1 MPGCTHWPRSTGY
14 STDIPTSWT
23 GTATASP
30 GVTGLGLAGP
40 SAPHRDQKASPS
52 SPYHQPHR
60 TAQLRA
66 ELCGRSRRKA
76 QTVRGKVHIAPTPLR
91 SMSTT
96 PPTSSWTIVP
106 RCHRCPVA
114 QSSGIVLKTQRETSP
129 LPIDVI
135 TQVKAAAITSA
146 GAWAGNS
153 SMADGQMSQTRA
165 TSKPWRVVIRN
176 GPSSKRARSTDST
189 CSRACSKGTPAWWAQ
204 AR

>member
-1 MPGCTHWPRSTGY
+1 MELSLVLVNLKDGFENGLVLHLLST
-14 STDIPTSWT
+14 IM
-23 GTATASP
+23 
-30 GVTGLGLAGP
+30 
-40 SAPHRDQKASPS
+40 APF
-52 SPYHQPHR
+52 
-60 TAQLRA
+60 
-66 ELCGRSRRKA
+66 
-76 QTVRGKVHIAPTPLR
+76 
-91 SMSTT
+91 
-96 PPTSSWTIVP
+96 
-106 RCHRCPVA
+106 
-114 QSSGIVLKTQRETSP
+114 
-129 LPIDVI
+129 DVI